1 MNFCRTIIVILIL
14 LALSSTAIAGWQED
28 IDKLL
33 AETDSVAQN
42 KLITKI
48 VKAKPDWRDVVIY
61 LENKTFPP
69 VEQTGLILR
78 TTTCIDDVERPWVI
92 YVPPDYEPSS
102 STPLFVYLHGGVSR
116 SDIYDEPLRYAQ
128 ESLFY
133 KMAEKHGWFIIYP
146 MGQAGAT
153 WWDEIGMANIAN
165 LVRTVKSEFNID
177 DDRVWLGGFSDGASA
192 AFLHAMVA
200 PSDYGAFIALN
211 GHMGVGSED
220 GDLPTFAPNFY
231 NTPVYATTTDRDQLY
246 ASNIMR
252 ATIDMARKAGGEI
265 FYRELEGQHNID
277 DIDSEIPLI
286 SRFLDRHPRNPF
298 PNKIIWETAE
308 KKYGQCRWFAI
319 DKVTIDQPEIWHT
332 DHNVALIDDHITV
345 GFMPADYEDSIG
357 VKVDRLADGNYLAH
371 RIGLQAGDII
381 IQADGMAITALND
394 LSQYKAGLKRGDY
407 VELVVKRNDKKVTLK
422 GQIPEPENYNLF
434 FRKKPS
440 ALVKVGFAS
449 NRIDIDASRVGAFRI
464 LIHPDMVH
472 LDQNL
477 VIRVNGDVIH
487 NEKISPD
494 LNFILNNFVKNR
506 DRLLIY
512 VAELRIKI

>member
-1 MNFCRTIIVILIL
+1 MF
-14 LALSSTAIAGWQED
+14 
-28 IDKLL
+28 
-33 AETDSVAQN
+33 
-42 KLITKI
+42 
-48 VKAKPDWRDVVIY
+48 
-61 LENKTFPP
+61 
-69 VEQTGLILR
+69 
-78 TTTCIDDVERPWVI
+78 
-92 YVPPDYEPSS
+92 
-102 STPLFVYLHGGVSR
+102 
-116 SDIYDEPLRYAQ
+116 
-128 ESLFY
+128 
-133 KMAEKHGWFIIYP
+133 
-146 MGQAGAT
+146 
-153 WWDEIGMANIAN
+153 
-165 LVRTVKSEFNID
+165 
-177 DDRVWLGGFSDGASA
+177 
-192 AFLHAMVA
+192 
-200 PSDYGAFIALN
+200 
-211 GHMGVGSED
+211 
-220 GDLPTFAPNFY
+220 
-231 NTPVYATTTDRDQLY
+231 
-246 ASNIMR
+246 
-252 ATIDMARKAGGEI
+252 
-265 FYRELEGQHNID
+265 